1 MKRETA
7 GGLLLLMML
16 GLASPAWAIFKCDSG
31 GRIVYTD
38 TPCDGGK
45 LLEVRTSAPEDA
57 ALAERQAAQEKR
69 QLKTL
74 ERDRHKREAAD
85 ERALKKAS
93 REGAARHK
101 KCAAHAL
108 RQKHANED
116 VSRTTGIANEK
127 AKRKAQRITEA
138 YEAECGRWY
147 EREMRVSR

>member
-1 MKRETA
+1 MTRAAA
-7 GGLLLLMML
+7 GKLVILMML
-16 GLASPAWAIFKCDSG
+16 CLASPAWAIFKCDSG
-31 GRIVYTD
+31 GRTIYTD

-45 LLEVRTSAPEDA
+45 ELKVDATVPDDA
-57 ALAERQAAQEKR
+57 AAASRQAAQEKR

-74 ERDRHKREAAD
+74 ERERYKREAAD

-108 RQKHANED
+108 RQKHARED
-116 VSRTTGIANEK
+116 VARTTGLANEK

-147 EREMRVSR
+147 EREMSVAR